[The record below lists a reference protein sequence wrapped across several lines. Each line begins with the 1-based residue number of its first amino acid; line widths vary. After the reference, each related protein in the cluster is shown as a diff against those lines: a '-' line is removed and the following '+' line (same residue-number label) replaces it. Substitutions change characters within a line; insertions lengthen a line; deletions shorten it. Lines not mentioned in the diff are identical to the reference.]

1 MSSENTDLCNNPF
14 VALFGSVTQVEQ
26 YKTSIEDAT
35 KCGTYIIKS
44 CIVSRNFIF
53 NICDL
58 CFLSSMIW
66 QYW

>member
-35 KCGTYIIKS
+35 KCGTS
-44 CIVSRNFIF
+44 VSYTHLTLPTILRV
-53 NICDL
+53 
-58 CFLSSMIW
+58 
-66 QYW
+66 